1 MPCLSRT
8 TNEISTVLTKATL
21 EAVSDRSVKK
31 EKNCSTL
38 QGLKSMVYF
47 RHLKVAKNRYFLGV
61 GETSQ
66 GKTPT
71 LKRPKDVSW
80 EKSICE
86 SSLI

>member
-1 MPCLSRT
+1 MKYQLYLP
-8 TNEISTVLTKATL
+8 KATL
-21 EAVSDRSVKK
+21 EAVSDGSVKK

-38 QGLKSMVYF
+38 QGLKIIVYF
-47 RHLKVAKNRYFLGV
+47 RHLKVEKSLYFLGV

-71 LKRPKDVSW
+71 PKDPKDVSW

>member
-1 MPCLSRT
+1 MKYQLYLP
-8 TNEISTVLTKATL
+8 KATL

-31 EKNCSTL
+31 EKNCNTL

-47 RHLKVAKNRYFLGV
+47 KHLKVAKNRYFLGV
-61 GETSQ
+61 RETSQ
-66 GKTPT
+66 GKTPNP
-71 LKRPKDVSW
+71 KRPKDVSW

>member
-1 MPCLSRT
+1 
-8 TNEISTVLTKATL
+8 
-21 EAVSDRSVKK
+21 
-31 EKNCSTL
+31 
-38 QGLKSMVYF
+38 MVYF
-47 RHLKVAKNRYFLGV
+47 RHLKVAKNLYFLDV

-71 LKRPKDVSW
+71 PKRPKDVSW

>member
-1 MPCLSRT
+1 MLELRHERKYQLYLP
-8 TNEISTVLTKATL
+8 KATL

-71 LKRPKDVSW
+71 PKRPKDVSW

>member
-1 MPCLSRT
+1 
-8 TNEISTVLTKATL
+8 
-21 EAVSDRSVKK
+21 
-31 EKNCSTL
+31 
-38 QGLKSMVYF
+38 MVYF

-61 GETSQ
+61 RETSQ

-71 LKRPKDVSW
+71 PKRPKDVSW

>member
-1 MPCLSRT
+1 MKYQLYLP
-8 TNEISTVLTKATL
+8 KATL
-21 EAVSDRSVKK
+21 EAVSDRGVKK

-71 LKRPKDVSW
+71 PKRPKDVLG
-80 EKSICE
+80 KNLFV
-86 SSLI
+86 SLP

>member
-1 MPCLSRT
+1 MKYQLYLP
-8 TNEISTVLTKATL
+8 KATL

-47 RHLKVAKNRYFLGV
+47 RHLKVAKKIDIFLGV

-71 LKRPKDVSW
+71 PNRPKDVSW

>member
-1 MPCLSRT
+1 MKYQLYLP
-8 TNEISTVLTKATL
+8 KATV
-21 EAVSDRSVKK
+21 EAISDRSVKK

-38 QGLKSMVYF
+38 QGLNSMVYF
-47 RHLKVAKNRYFLGV
+47 RHLKVAKNQYFLGD

-71 LKRPKDVSW
+71 PKRPKGVSW

>member
-1 MPCLSRT
+1 MKYQLYLP
-8 TNEISTVLTKATL
+8 KATL

-47 RHLKVAKNRYFLGV
+47 RRLKVAKKSIFFRV
-61 GETSQ
+61 GEMSK

-71 LKRPKDVSW
+71 PKRPKDISW